1 MREINNEENGEAI
14 KKTRKILIDKIEG
27 ILGHRGRLI
36 SGSKGQ
42 YRWDNEDHLIAFNA
56 NLCVAGLGKIWH
68 GDLDVTVE
76 EDKLRKAAK
85 AVGMDLYL
93 LHESDARF
101 ENEESPKLENAV
113 AIFKADGSE
122 CSLSGYNSDYY
133 ERRDG
138 RIVSKPE
145 ELPDEAE
152 EAKRKLERK
161 RENNEKKFPRKFDI
175 KKALEDADKA
185 AKARLSSGKS
195 ETPLEA
201 FWMSL
206 LSEAEV
212 ADERRKFGKD
222 AKLHTGRFYLGS
234 KDYDRLKEANKKW
247 IKRKLR
253 GMLTEYGLEKE
264 LMWLF
269 FELGPMHFEEGT
281 EPDGMEEGVALAQEI
296 IFE

>member
-1 MREINNEENGEAI
+1 MKKIDEKENGEGA
-14 KKTRKILIDKIEG
+14 KKAKDKLIAKLEG
-27 ILGHRGRLI
+27 VLGRRGRMI

-56 NLCVAGLGKIWH
+56 NLCVAGLGKLWH

-101 ENEESPKLENAV
+101 ENEESPLLDKAV
-113 AIFKADGSE
+113 AFFPADGSE
-122 CSLSGYNSDYY
+122 CSLGAHNAEYY
-133 ERRDG
+133 ERKDG
-138 RIVSKPE
+138 RILALPE
-145 ELPDEAE
+145 ELPDPAE
-152 EAKRKLERK
+152 EAKRKIERK
-161 RENNEKKFPRKFDI
+161 RENEAKNFPKKFDI
-175 KKALEDADKA
+175 KQALDDADKA
-185 AKARLSSGKS
+185 AKTKLSSGKS
-195 ETPLEA
+195 ATPLEA

-206 LSEAEV
+206 LALPEV
-212 ADERRKFGKD
+212 AEERKKFGEN
-222 AKLHTGRFYLGS
+222 AKLHTGRFYLGQ
-234 KDYDRLKEANKKW
+234 KDYDRLKETNKKW

-269 FELGPMHFEEGT
+269 FELGPMHFEAGT
-281 EPDGMEEGVALAQEI
+281 EPDGMEEGVALAQEV